1 MRDVLIKPTGQE
13 ILNKQGLGAPGT
25 PFYHNCLP
33 DTGCSASVIAA
44 NLVRTYG
51 LVMDRY
57 RFKPLKNVNGE
68 SVKVIG
74 SVTFEVTYQD
84 FSVEIVALVSPEIE
98 EEVILSWR
106 TLQKLGI
113 ITDRFPVP
121 NNQAAVEIAK
131 KRWKNQK
138 SCQNRSSDYTHL

>member
-13 ILNKQGLGAPGT
+13 ILGKRLGSPGT
-25 PFYHNCLP
+25 PFYQDCLP

-44 NLVRTYG
+44 DLVRTYG
-51 LVMDRY
+51 LIMDRY
-57 RFKPLKNVNGE
+57 RFKPLKNVNRN

-74 SVTFEVTYQD
+74 SVTFEVVYKGID
-84 FSVEIVALVSPEIE
+84 VEIIALVSPAIE

-113 ITDRFPVP
+113 ITDRFPCPPRSEQRV
-121 NNQAAVEIAK
+121 
-131 KRWKNQK
+131 K
-138 SCQNRSSDYTHL
+138 SIEMAEK